1 MQKQLGRHDSFIEW
15 RFIFC
20 QHNTKARNVGAD
32 ALNGIYRMRTSD
44 QPRHR
49 PTHARWLFLIICMSG
64 VISLFAGTAL
74 APALKA
80 ANANAV
86 SEAEVAPGCL
96 NLIEGGDFEQFN
108 PSWQVIASTRPPMY
122 ANEQTFNNSLQSMR
136 LGNGLEALNVESV
149 SEVRY
154 KPLLLPYGA
163 TRIILRFLYYPLYE
177 AAPGADLQQADLF
190 DATTDQLLGSLLNS
204 QEDSRTWKARD
215 FDLTLFAGRSVSLR
229 FRVRNDGS
237 AGRTLMYIENVELE
251 YCAQNPLPTY
261 TPTGLPTPSSTP
273 LPTNTPTGLPTTAT
287 PLTATT
293 TPIIVT
299 SVPLPPE
306 DPNCPNVLVNGTFE
320 GVDGWHF
327 GEDPVPPL
335 YVSGFF
341 QEGARSVLL
350 GNPPENPTNVVTFS
364 SIRQLVTLPFT
375 NGPIQLR
382 WWRLLRTAQ
391 PGTPTS
397 TTDRQDLILL
407 SPNLKPIQI
416 LRRELRND
424 GIWQEDVVDLTA
436 YRGQTLYIYFNAFN
450 DANTTRTWMYLDNVR
465 LRVCGG
471 VAPTLAVTPL
481 VMPVAPVVATSV
493 APLVL
498 PTPLPTLTATLLP
511 LPSPTITATVA
522 VALAAPLS
530 VPMDS
535 PTETLTVPPTP
546 TNNVLPLPTLPTQ
559 TVVGSP
565 TVLAVAP
572 TDTAA
577 TIPTAVTPIAVV
589 SQRPL
594 WVDRLGAVAVLV
606 SILVV
611 IGFIVA
617 AIINLFRRRATT

>member
-1 MQKQLGRHDSFIEW
+1 M
-15 RFIFC
+15 
-20 QHNTKARNVGAD
+20 NV
-32 ALNGIYRMRTSD
+32 IYRMKTSD
-44 QPRHR
+44 QPRYPLRHR
-49 PTHARWLFLIICMSG
+49 RWLFFIVCISG
-64 VISLFAGTAL
+64 FISFCVGVPAL
-74 APALKA
+74 PWSQPVLGAAALKA
-80 ANANAV
+80 ANAV
-86 SEAEVAPGCL
+86 SQAAVAPGCL

-108 PSWQVIASTRPPMY
+108 ASWQVIASTRPPMY
-122 ANEQTFNNSLQSMR
+122 SNEQTFNNSLQSMR

-154 KPLLLPYGA
+154 KPILLPYGA

-237 AGRTLMYIENVELE
+237 AGRTLMYIDNVELE

-273 LPTNTPTGLPTTAT
+273 LPTNTPTLLPTAAT
-287 PLTATT
+287 LTPTF
-293 TPIIVT
+293 TPIAVT

-306 DPNCPNVLVNGTFE
+306 DPNCPNLLVNGTFE

-327 GEDPVPPL
+327 GEDPVPAM

-364 SIRQLVTLPFT
+364 SIRQLVTIPFT

-407 SPNLKPIQI
+407 SPSLKPIQI

-471 VAPTLAVTPL
+471 AVAPTIAVTPL
-481 VMPVAPVVATSV
+481 VMPVAPVVTANVATATAV
-493 APLVL
+493 A
-498 PTPLPTLTATLLP
+498 PLPTLTATLPP
-511 LPSPTITATVA
+511 LPSPTSTETVA
-522 VALAAPLS
+522 AALAAPLS
-530 VPMDS
+530 VPVES
-535 PTETLTVPPTP
+535 PTEAPTVPSTP
-546 TNNVLPLPTLPTQ
+546 TNNVYPLPTLPTQ
-559 TVVGSP
+559 TVVDAP

-572 TDTAA
+572 TNTTAPM
-577 TIPTAVTPIAVV
+577 PTVVTPIAVV
-589 SQRPL
+589 NQRPL
-594 WVDRLGAVAVLV
+594 WVDRLGAVAVLI

-617 AIINLFRRRATT
+617 GVINLFRRRTAP

>member
-481 VMPVAPVVATSV
+481 VMPVAPVVTTSV

>member
-1 MQKQLGRHDSFIEW
+1 M
-15 RFIFC
+15 
-20 QHNTKARNVGAD
+20 NV
-32 ALNGIYRMRTSD
+32 IYRVRTSA

-49 PTHARWLFLIICMSG
+49 LRHRQWLFFIVCMSG
-64 VISLFAGTAL
+64 VISVAAGGSVL
-74 APALKA
+74 PWRQPLHVA
-80 ANANAV
+80 ARDNAAV
-86 SEAEVAPGCL
+86 QADVAPGCL

-122 ANEQTFNNSLQSMR
+122 SNEQTFNNSLQSMR

-154 KPLLLPYGA
+154 KPILLPYGA

-177 AAPGADLQQADLF
+177 NPPGADLQQADLF
-190 DATTDQLLGSLLNS
+190 DAATDQLLGSLLNS

-237 AGRTLMYIENVELE
+237 AGRTLMYIDNVELE
-251 YCAQNPLPTY
+251 YCAQGPLPTY

-273 LPTNTPTGLPTTAT
+273 LPTYTPTLLPTLSPFPTAT
-287 PLTATT
+287 F

-306 DPNCPNVLVNGTFE
+306 DPNCPNLLVNGAFE
-320 GVDGWHF
+320 GFDGWHF
-327 GEDPVPPL
+327 GEDPVPPS

-341 QEGARSVLL
+341 QEGSRSVLL

-407 SPNLKPIQI
+407 SPALKPIQI

-424 GIWQEDVVDLTA
+424 GVWLEDLVDLTA
-436 YRGQTLYIYFNAFN
+436 YRGQTFYIYFNAFN
-450 DANTTRTWMYLDNVR
+450 DANNARTWMYVDNVR
-465 LRVCGG
+465 LRVCGAA
-471 VAPTLAVTPL
+471 VVTPTSAVTPIAIPL
-481 VMPVAPVVATSV
+481 TPNVTYSV
-493 APLVL
+493 APLL
-498 PTPLPTLTATLLP
+498 TLSPLPTWTATV
-511 LPSPTITATVA
+511 LPSPLPTFTPTVT
-522 VALAAPLS
+522 ALAEPLVAP
-530 VPMDS
+530 VAI
-535 PTETLTVPPTP
+535 PTETPTTPPTP
-546 TNNVLPLPTLPTQ
+546 TTNVYPLPTLPTQ

-565 TVLAVAP
+565 TVAAVAP
-572 TDTAA
+572 PNIVGAR
-577 TIPTAVTPIAVV
+577 PLVVTPVAVA

-594 WVDRLGAVAVLV
+594 WLDKLGPLAILIGVPVL
-606 SILVV
+606 
-611 IGFIVA
+611 IVL
-617 AIINLFRRRATT
+617 IVMVLGLFRRRP